1 MRFTKTLTLSSV
13 VGLSLLTANVM
24 ASETSNFS
32 KSVSNYQISQT
43 NKFTSNKFNSK
54 SDLYKFDSNLNKLN
68 IINFNENITLNGDKI
83 KSLGQTE
90 IEKRSNQDVENNL
103 VIRKNGELIRIF
115 VPFSNQT
122 IDKFNDGTYI
132 NHKNVGQEVLKLV
145 NKERARLGKS
155 QLEWS
160 DDLYHFSSI
169 RAKELGVNGNIRF
182 FDKNG
187 NMMKHVRDVNG
198 KEWYTVFDGTDY
210 EYKAL
215 GENVANFS
223 MSNNVYQSFN
233 EKLIAKNL
241 YDLWENSPGH
251 YANMIDDDYT
261 KFGFDL
267 SYSNFWRDDDSTIDY
282 LHQGIQGVQLFSN

>member
-1 MRFTKTLTLSSV
+1 MKFTKTLTLSSV

-24 ASETSNFS
+24 ASETSTLS
-32 KSVSNYQISQT
+32 KSVSNYQTSRT
-43 NKFTSNKFNSK
+43 NSIISK
-54 SDLYKFDSNLNKLN
+54 SDLYKFDNRLKNLN
-68 IINFNENITLNGDKI
+68 IVNFNENIRLNGAEI
-83 KSLGQTE
+83 KALGQSE

-103 VIRKNGELIRIF
+103 VIRKNGDLIRIF

-169 RAKELGVNGNIRF
+169 RAKELGDNGNIRF
-182 FDKNG
+182 FDNNG
-187 NMMKHVRDVNG
+187 DMMKHVRNSDG

-210 EYKAL
+210 EDNAL

-223 MSNNVYQSFN
+223 MSNNVYKAFN
-233 EKLIAKNL
+233 EKLIAKTL
-241 YDLWENSPGH
+241 YDLWKESPGH

-267 SYSNFWRDDDSTIDY
+267 SYSKFWRDDDSTIDY

>member
-1 MRFTKTLTLSSV
+1 MKFTKLVTLSSI
-13 VGLSLLTANVM
+13 VGLSLLTLNAKAN
-24 ASETSNFS
+24 ETTTFS
-32 KSVSNYQISQT
+32 KSVSTYQTSQ
-43 NKFTSNKFNSK
+43 SNKFISK
-54 SDLYKFDSNLNKLN
+54 SDLYKFDTRLKNLN
-68 IINFNENITLNGDKI
+68 IFSFNENIRLNGAEI
-83 KSLGQTE
+83 KTLGQTE
-90 IEKRSNQDVENNL
+90 IEKRSNQNVENTL
-103 VIRKNGELIRIF
+103 VVRKNGDLVRIF

-169 RAKELGVNGNIRF
+169 RAKELGDNGSIRF
-182 FDKNG
+182 FDNNHKMLN
-187 NMMKHVRDVNG
+187 HVRDSNG
-198 KEWYTVFDGTDY
+198 KEWNTVFEGTAY
-210 EYKAL
+210 EYNIV
-215 GENVANFS
+215 GENLAMFS
-223 MSNNVYQSFN
+223 LSTNVYQSFN

>member
-1 MRFTKTLTLSSV
+1 MKFTKILTLSSV

-32 KSVSNYQISQT
+32 KSVSNYQVSRT
-43 NKFTSNKFNSK
+43 NKFTSK
-54 SDLYKFDSNLNKLN
+54 SDLYKFDSNLNNLN
-68 IINFNENITLNGDKI
+68 IVSFNENISLNGDKI

-90 IEKRSNQDVENNL
+90 IEKRSNQNVENDL
-103 VIRKNGELIRIF
+103 VIHKDGKLTRIYA
-115 VPFSNQT
+115 PFSDQT

-132 NHKNVGQEVLKLV
+132 NHKNVGLEVLKLV
-145 NKERARLGKS
+145 NDERARLGKS

-160 DDLYHFSSI
+160 DDLYNFSSI
-169 RAKELGVNGNIRF
+169 RAKELSDNGSIRF
-182 FDKNG
+182 FDTNG
-187 NMMKHVRDVNG
+187 NMLKHVRNSDG

-210 EYKAL
+210 EYNVL
-215 GENVANFS
+215 GENLASFS
-223 MSNNVYQSFN
+223 LSHNVYEAFN
-233 EKLIAKNL
+233 EKLIAKTL
-241 YDLWENSPGH
+241 YDLWKDSPGH

-267 SYSNFWRDDDSTIDY
+267 SYSKFWRDDDSTIDS

>member
-1 MRFTKTLTLSSV
+1 MKFTKTLTLSSV

-32 KSVSNYQISQT
+32 KSVSNYQVSQT
-43 NKFTSNKFNSK
+43 NKFTSK
-54 SDLYKFDSNLNKLN
+54 SDLYKFDSNLNNLN
-68 IINFNENITLNGDKI
+68 IVNFNENISLNGDKI
-83 KSLGQTE
+83 KSLSQTE

-103 VIRKNGELIRIF
+103 VVRKNGNLVRIF
-115 VPFSNQT
+115 VPFSSQT

-169 RAKELGVNGNIRF
+169 RAKELGDNGSIRF
-182 FDKNG
+182 FDNKS
-187 NMMKHVRDVNG
+187 NMMKHVRNANG

-210 EYKAL
+210 EDNAL

-223 MSNNVYQSFN
+223 MSNNVYQAFN

>member
-1 MRFTKTLTLSSV
+1 MKFTKIVTLSSI
-13 VGLSLLTANVM
+13 VGLSLLTLNVKAN
-24 ASETSNFS
+24 ETSTLS
-32 KSVSNYQISQT
+32 KSVSNYQSSRT
-43 NKFTSNKFNSK
+43 NNLISK
-54 SDLYKFDSNLNKLN
+54 SDLYKFDNRLKNLN
-68 IINFNENITLNGDKI
+68 IFNFNENIRLNGADI
-83 KSLGQTE
+83 KSLGQSE

-103 VIRKNGELIRIF
+103 VIRKNGDLIRIF
-115 VPFSNQT
+115 VPFSDQT
-122 IDKFNDGTYI
+122 IAKFNDGTYI

-145 NKERARLGKS
+145 NKERSRLGKS

-169 RAKELGVNGNIRF
+169 RAKELGDNGNIRF
-182 FDKNG
+182 FDNNG
-187 NMMKHVRDVNG
+187 NMLKHVRNANG

-210 EYKAL
+210 EDNAL

-223 MSNNVYQSFN
+223 MSNNVYKAFN
-233 EKLIAKNL
+233 EKLIAKTL
-241 YDLWENSPGH
+241 YDLWKESPGH

-267 SYSNFWRDDDSTIDY
+267 SYSKFWRDDDSAIDY

>member
-1 MRFTKTLTLSSV
+1 MKFTKIVTLSSI
-13 VGLSLLTANVM
+13 VGLSLLTLNAKAN
-24 ASETSNFS
+24 ETTTFS
-32 KSVSNYQISQT
+32 KSVSTYQTSQT
-43 NKFTSNKFNSK
+43 NKFISK
-54 SDLYKFDSNLNKLN
+54 SDLYKFDTRLKNLN
-68 IINFNENITLNGDKI
+68 IFSFNENIRLNGSEI

-90 IEKRSNQDVENNL
+90 IEKRSNQNVENNL
-103 VIRKNGELIRIF
+103 VIHKNGDLVRIF

-132 NHKNVGQEVLKLV
+132 NHKNVGLEVLKLV

-169 RAKELGVNGNIRF
+169 RAKELGDNGNIRF

-187 NMMKHVRDVNG
+187 NMMKHVRDNNG
-198 KEWYTVFDGTDY
+198 TEWSTVFDGTDY
-210 EYKAL
+210 EYNIL

-223 MSNNVYQSFN
+223 MSNNVYQAFN
-233 EKLIAKNL
+233 EKLIAKTL

-282 LHQGIQGVQLFSN
+282 LHQGIQGVQLFSK